1 MEVKLCKN
9 VAQGACLTATRES
22 WVEVDAHLHQRV
34 GFCEN
39 ICPVFSCNYQQLRSI
54 EITVTKMP
62 SFLLCPHKKIL
73 ILMWNSPDFT
83 GILICIICTSYLNS

>member
-39 ICPVFSCNYQQLRSI
+39 ICTVFSPATTNNCVSQSSL
-54 EITVTKMP
+54 
-62 SFLLCPHKKIL
+62 
-73 ILMWNSPDFT
+73 
-83 GILICIICTSYLNS
+83 

>member
-39 ICPVFSCNYQQLRSI
+39 ICPVFSTTNTLATAWFPRHYFDFSCTQLRTF
-54 EITVTKMP
+54 E
-62 SFLLCPHKKIL
+62 
-73 ILMWNSPDFT
+73 
-83 GILICIICTSYLNS
+83 

>member
-9 VAQGACLTATRES
+9 VGCLTATRES

-39 ICPVFSCNYQQLRSI
+39 ICPAVFTQPTPATHTHGPENLILRKLKGTLWKSK
-54 EITVTKMP
+54 ELKRN
-62 SFLLCPHKKIL
+62 FKKI
-73 ILMWNSPDFT
+73 
-83 GILICIICTSYLNS
+83 